1 LSQKERPENESASER
16 KRLAMKKLRFLHI
29 PKTAGSSFVQCLRRI
44 YGRGK
49 HFFGFTGFL
58 KEDLKR
64 YSKLNSKSEINL
76 FAGHFNRITG
86 IKEIDELQTITFL
99 REPVSR
105 VKSFCQHVWEGK
117 TPQLTKLFPPG
128 RFNLDD
134 FLDSDYFELKNLQL
148 RMLTG
153 YQAEITKHNSR
164 QLVEEAVNILKND
177 ITSFGLTESFDTS
190 LMLFREIFKWPWPTY
205 RKMNIKKKS
214 NLIDIRSEHI
224 EKIEKLNHA
233 DIELY
238 KAASVIF
245 HARIKNNKEQISSAL
260 SEFERHQRIFQMY
273 SWIYGILGSIRKKI
287 SPPEWYIAAHPETK
301 QESYFRRKSTIRAL
315 PDDLGTKP

>member
-1 LSQKERPENESASER
+1 M
-16 KRLAMKKLRFLHI
+16 AMKKLRFLHI

-44 YGRGK
+44 YGRGR

-64 YSKLNSKSEINL
+64 YSNLDSKSEIRL
-76 FAGHFNRITG
+76 FAGHFNRIIG

-134 FLDSDYFELKNLQL
+134 FLDSEYFELENLQV

-153 YQAEITKHNSR
+153 YQAEITEHNSF
-164 QLVEEAVNILKND
+164 QLVDEAVNILKND
-177 ITSFGLTESFDTS
+177 ITSFGLTEDFDTS
-190 LMLFREIFKWPWPTY
+190 LMMFRDIFKWPWPTY
-205 RKMNIKKKS
+205 RKTNIKKKS
-214 NLIDIRSEHI
+214 KLITLRDEHI
-224 EKIEKLNHA
+224 EKIRKLNHA
-233 DIELY
+233 DIEFY
-238 KAASVIF
+238 KAASEIF
-245 HARIKNNKEQISSAL
+245 RERTKNNKEQISSSL

-273 SWIYGILGSIRKKI
+273 SWIYGIAGSIRKKI
-287 SPPEWYIAAHPETK
+287 APPEWYIAAHPETK
-301 QESYFRRKSTIRAL
+301 QESYFRRKSTIRVR
-315 PDDLGTKP
+315 PDGLRTKP